1 MTTKTYHVN
10 LPQLISNAINVLQFE
25 EFSQQGWIK
34 EDKVPVLDN
43 QWYVSNGGPKKQRH
57 LFSVVDLPGLL
68 HLWLQVLMSQLT
80 PLLHIP
86 NRVERLVCVHVHF

>member
-43 QWYVSNGGPKKQRH
+43 KWYVSLLLLQECNKSSGLIAKNNFETNGEP
-57 LFSVVDLPGLL
+57 
-68 HLWLQVLMSQLT
+68 
-80 PLLHIP
+80 
-86 NRVERLVCVHVHF
+86 